1 MNQGSTDLGR
11 LNMAKRIVVLSDGT
25 GNAASSVWRTN
36 VWRVF
41 ELLDLTGAD
50 QVAKY
55 DDGVGSSSFKPLAL
69 LGGAFGWGLKRNVID
84 LYKFICRNYEPGVR
98 IYAFGFSRGAF
109 AVRILIGLILREGL
123 VPYRSE
129 GDLHARARD
138 AYRSFRRERFHSI
151 LHVESLFRKLRDA
164 FFWVLNRITRRT
176 PYNRDDNRVVPS
188 IEFMGLWDTVAAYG
202 LPIEDMTRGVSQWI
216 WPLYLPERSLSS
228 QVKRACHAL
237 ALDDE
242 RTTFHPVLWTEEGE
256 QQAAPDANGQRWLKD
271 ERISQVWFAGVHSN
285 VGGGCPDDALAYL
298 PLYWIMEEAKR
309 CGLVFKIS
317 PPADPDAFRRVISA
331 CDRDGRQYDSR
342 AGLGGYYRY
351 GPRKIANFCNA
362 RISGADAV
370 QMLLPKIHES
380 ALARIRGDCN
390 AYAPI
395 GLPETYAVA
404 MMDGRIL
411 EGDKNPFETRSE
423 AKARAIDQEKIWNF
437 VWLRRIVY
445 FATLAA
451 SFHLAAFWLFHDRDP
466 EYEYSSPFRL
476 ISEFIRLME
485 SFLPRQVVHWWTDW
499 YAANPGW
506 FVVGVLALAFLIW
519 LGSKLGSHITDS
531 MRLMWK
537 ARASE
542 SAIKESRWHWATF
555 RFRTNPI
562 YEWVVF
568 GLTKRYALP
577 FLSAA
582 LLLWFGIMG
591 TSHLFANIVDSAG
604 AFCGDSDKKDTIA
617 LETAG
622 AQSKPITFKTD
633 ALCHPTKVLVER
645 GVRYSVIVKVSPEQP
660 WANDD
665 FQTSPSGFRTA
676 SLPGF
681 DRLLMAAT
689 LPQRRVIFRRWFS
702 LLARI
707 GATGVAETFLDPELV
722 SGTQNTYQGVIRSAE
737 RSGELFLYVNES
749 VVPLPW
755 ISDIFYWNNRGSA
768 EVVIKR
774 LN

>member
-1 MNQGSTDLGR
+1 
-11 LNMAKRIVVLSDGT
+11 MARRIVVLSDGT

-41 ELLDLTGAD
+41 ELLDLTGGD

-84 LYKFICRNYEPGVR
+84 LYKFICRNYESGAK

-109 AVRILIGLILREGL
+109 TIRILVGLVLREGL
-123 VPYRSE
+123 VPYNSE

-138 AYRSFRRERFHSI
+138 AYRSFRRERFHSF

-164 FFWVLNRITRRT
+164 FFWFLNRITHRT

-188 IEFMGLWDTVAAYG
+188 IEFIGLWDTVAAYG
-202 LPIEDMTRGVSQWI
+202 LPIEEMTRGVSQWI
-216 WPLYLPERSLSS
+216 WPLYLPERSLSPN
-228 QVKRACHAL
+228 VKRACHAL

-242 RTTFHPVLWTEEGE
+242 RTTFHPVLWNEEGE
-256 QQAAPDANGQRWLKD
+256 SLPQPDANGHRWLKD

-285 VGGGCPDDALAYL
+285 VGGGYPDDALAYL
-298 PLYWIMEEAKR
+298 PLHWIMEEAKR
-309 CGLVFKIS
+309 CGLVFKVS

-331 CDRDGRQYDSR
+331 CDKDGRQYDSR
-342 AGLGGYYRY
+342 SGLGGYYRY

-362 RISGADAV
+362 RISGSDAV
-370 QMLLPKIHES
+370 RMLVPKIHES
-380 ALARIRGDCN
+380 ALARMRSDCN

-404 MMDGRIL
+404 TMDGRLL
-411 EGDKNPFETRSE
+411 EGDDIPFESSSE
-423 AKARAIDQEKIWNF
+423 KQARAKDQEKIWNF

-466 EYEYSSPFRL
+466 EYEYSSWFRL
-476 ISEFIRLME
+476 VSETIRLVE

-506 FVVGVLALAFLIW
+506 FLIGIFALAVLIW
-519 LGSKLGSHITDS
+519 IGSKLGSHITDS

-537 ARASE
+537 ARATQSTIE
-542 SAIKESRWHWATF
+542 KSQWHRAIYRL
-555 RFRTNPI
+555 RTSPV
-562 YEWVVF
+562 YEWIIF
-568 GLTKRYALP
+568 GFAKQYALP

-582 LLLWFGIMG
+582 FLLWIGAMG
-591 TSHLFANIVDSAG
+591 ASHLLANVVDSAG
-604 AFCGDSDKKDTIA
+604 AFCRESDEKDTTS
-617 LETAG
+617 LGRAG
-622 AQSKPITFKTD
+622 AQSKPITFRTD
-633 ALCHPTKVLVER
+633 ALCLPTKVLVER
-645 GVRYSVIVKVSPEQP
+645 GVRYSVIVTISPESP

-665 FQTSPSGFRTA
+665 FQTTPGGFRTA
-676 SLPGF
+676 TLPSWDNKLF
-681 DRLLMAAT
+681 MAAT

-707 GATGVAETFLDPELV
+707 GSTGVAETFLDPELV
-722 SGTQNTYQGVIRSAE
+722 SGASNTYQGVIRSAE